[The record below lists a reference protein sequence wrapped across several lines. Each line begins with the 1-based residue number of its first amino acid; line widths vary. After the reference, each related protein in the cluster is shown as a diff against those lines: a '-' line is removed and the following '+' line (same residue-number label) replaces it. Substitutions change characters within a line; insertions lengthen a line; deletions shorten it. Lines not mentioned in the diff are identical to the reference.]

1 VDRNGKFGRSFEINS
16 NTKERSMKNKIG
28 LNMGWAILAFP
39 LGLALVQEF
48 NFETFAF
55 KKTVLGILYLVTFCV
70 CVVLMLKKG
79 KTESKE

>member
-1 VDRNGKFGRSFEINS
+1 
-16 NTKERSMKNKIG
+16 
-28 LNMGWAILAFP
+28 MGWAILAFP